1 MNCIIIDDELTA
13 RTIIRKLCEGSKNLN
28 VVKDF
33 SNGIDAI
40 KYLTKNQIDVI
51 FLDIQMPNFNGFDF
65 IESIKNPPKVI
76 LTTSDSNFALEA
88 FKYDCVIDYLLKPIL
103 SSRFQ
108 LAIQKLE
115 KMIISSSSGLNSGK
129 TNADD
134 PENDLFINVFGRL
147 TKIKI
152 SSINLIKSDGDY
164 AVINSDE
171 NTYRVHSTL
180 IKILNKLPENSFIRV
195 HRSYIIN
202 IKKIVD
208 IEDNTLLINKIVIP
222 IGRTYRTALMKRLN
236 LL

>member
-1 MNCIIIDDELTA
+1 MDCIIIDDELTA
-13 RTIIRKLCEGSKNLN
+13 RNIIQKLCVDYKNLN
-28 VVKDF
+28 IVKGF

-40 KYLTKNQIDVI
+40 KYLTKNQIDVV
-51 FLDIQMPNFNGFDF
+51 FLDIHMPNFDGFDF
-65 IESIKNPPKVI
+65 IESLKNPPKVI
-76 LTTSDSNFALEA
+76 LITSDSNFAIKA

-115 KMIISSSSGLNSGK
+115 KIVSSSSGLNSAK
-129 TNADD
+129 TNTEDT
-134 PENDLFINVFGRL
+134 ETDLFINVFGRL

-180 IKILNKLPENSFIRV
+180 IKILNKLPENLFIRV

-222 IGRTYRTALMKRLN
+222 IGRTYRALLMKRLN